1 MKMLINSCLCHYDR
15 IKNLYSFHASHKYNL
30 FVSQMDNDNLFLSQV
45 HFFQILSDTQS
56 QST

>member
-1 MKMLINSCLCHYDR
+1 MLINSCLCQYDR
-15 IKNLYSFHASHKYNL
+15 IKNLYSFHASHKCNL
-30 FVSQMDNDNLFLSQV
+30 FVSEMYNDNLFLSQI